1 MSQIHWLARRPLFP
15 ISEISHFA
23 FLLLTCGSA
32 EYEKEAQLEVRGGDT
47 FKGSERFADTC
58 RHEISVEG
66 AGKGTEEHAQT
77 SLCLPEAS
85 RSGEN
90 QGHARDT

>member
-1 MSQIHWLARRPLFP
+1 MSQIHWLILVVLSPHPWNL
-15 ISEISHFA
+15 SLCLS
-23 FLLLTCGSA
+23 LLTCASA
-32 EYEKEAQLEVRGGDT
+32 EELAQLEVRGDDT
-47 FKGSERFADTC
+47 FKGSGRFADTC
-58 RHEISVEG
+58 RHEISVELR
-66 AGKGTEEHAQT
+66 AGEGTEEHAQI